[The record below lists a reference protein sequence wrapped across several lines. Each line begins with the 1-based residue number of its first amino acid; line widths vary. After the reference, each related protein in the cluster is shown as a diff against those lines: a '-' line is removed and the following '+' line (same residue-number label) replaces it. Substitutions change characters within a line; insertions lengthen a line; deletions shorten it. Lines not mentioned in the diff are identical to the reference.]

1 MSSLDGKV
9 ALVTGAGRGIGKA
22 IALRLVADGAIVA
35 LCARSVD
42 QLAAVATE
50 AGPHAVA
57 FPADIAADGAPARL
71 ISAVEAEVGP
81 LDVLVNAAGIS
92 PSYARAEQTSIEDWD
107 AIMHTN
113 VRAAFLLCQE
123 AGRGMLD
130 RDSGAIVNVAS
141 IGGLVALPRL
151 VAYCAAK
158 GALLS
163 LTKVLAVEWAD
174 RGVRVNAVAP
184 AYVETE
190 MTSGLVSHPKFGA
203 ELLAAT
209 PLGRWGRPEEIADAV
224 AFLASGA
231 SSFVTGETLVV
242 DGGWTAR

>member
-9 ALVTGAGRGIGKA
+9 ALVTGAGRGIGRA
-22 IALRLVADGAIVA
+22 IAVRLAADGALVA

-42 QLAAVATE
+42 ELADVAVE
-50 AGPHAVA
+50 AGPRAVA
-57 FPADIAADGAPARL
+57 FPLDIGADGAPARL
-71 ISAVEAEVGP
+71 VAEVEAQIGP

-92 PSYARAEQTSIEDWD
+92 PAFARAEDTSIDDWD

-123 AGRGMLD
+123 AGRGMLE
-130 RDSGAIVNVAS
+130 RGSGAIVNVAS

-158 GALLS
+158 GALLA

-184 AYVETE
+184 AYVETQ
-190 MTSGLVSHPKFGA
+190 MTSGLISHPKLSA

-209 PLGRWGRPEEIADAV
+209 PLGRWGRPEEIASAV
-224 AFLASGA
+224 VFLASGA